1 MPRLKDI
8 TGQRF
13 GLLTVIKRAASIP
26 SHHNSQWECLCE
38 CGATTVADG
47 GNLKAGRTKSCGA
60 IGHRPAKYA
69 LRKDYKGHGH
79 ATIRGTWGR
88 MIQRCTNPKS
98 HNYPM
103 YGGRGIKVC
112 ERWRNLS
119 NFVAD
124 MGARPS
130 PQHSI
135 DRYPDK
141 NGDYEPGNVRWAT
154 PTEQANNT
162 RSNRLLTAFGKTQT
176 VAEWGRETGL
186 GHDIIEQRV
195 RTLRW
200 SAEKA
205 ITTPRREWGPN
216 RPRLAS

>member
-1 MPRLKDI
+1 
-8 TGQRF
+8 
-13 GLLTVIKRAASIP
+13 
-26 SHHNSQWECLCE
+26 
-38 CGATTVADG
+38 
-47 GNLKAGRTKSCGA
+47 
-60 IGHRPAKYA
+60 
-69 LRKDYKGHGH
+69 
-79 ATIRGTWGR
+79 
-88 MIQRCTNPKS
+88 
-98 HNYPM
+98 
-103 YGGRGIKVC
+103 VC

-200 SAEKA
+200 SSEKA